1 MKRTLVPPT
10 GDGSAGKRASSPDL
24 DLADRPET
32 RVRSEIGSTLEYI
45 RAAVPDADVPFY
57 RAPGG
62 NFSAEVIAVA
72 ADYGQ
77 QPLGWS
83 IDPRDWTEPGMDAI
97 KTAVDDG
104 VSPGS
109 VVLLHDGGGDQ
120 SETVDALDGIITALR
135 AAGYEFVIPKS

>member
-1 MKRTLVPPT
+1 
-10 GDGSAGKRASSPDL
+10 
-24 DLADRPET
+24 
-32 RVRSEIGSTLEYI
+32 
-45 RAAVPDADVPFY
+45 VPFY

-97 KTAVDDG
+97 KTAVLDG